1 MGNVYRDGDR
11 GSESEVKRSEA
22 RKISAKGIGERAVTL
37 TAKVNF
43 SFLYAPLYYIDR
55 HKVPILADRLR
66 TAVGIARRNGR

>member
-43 SFLYAPLYYIDR
+43 SFLYAP
-55 HKVPILADRLR
+55 PTSAESILTLKNRESIHFGYFNARLR
-66 TAVGIARRNGR
+66 